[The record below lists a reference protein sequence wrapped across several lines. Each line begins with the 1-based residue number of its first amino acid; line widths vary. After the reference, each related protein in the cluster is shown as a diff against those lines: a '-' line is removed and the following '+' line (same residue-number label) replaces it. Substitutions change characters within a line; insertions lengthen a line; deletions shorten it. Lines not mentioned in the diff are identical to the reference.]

1 MVSAFCERLGW
12 LDLETLVTRFQSR
25 VFYGVR
31 QEIVALTEIP
41 YIKGKGLG
49 SSGICLLRRVSAAL
63 GRALPLST
71 GSRARC

>member
-41 YIKGKGLG
+41 YIKGKVGL
-49 SSGICLLRRVSAAL
+49 VSHQRPKPHTSWSKA
-63 GRALPLST
+63 GDC
-71 GSRARC
+71 GND